1 MRARRSRGQ
10 RGWSMSVTRSRSDDR
25 DGLAA
30 PTQVTAA
37 QVPGVNGLLGLAVGV
52 VVIAGLF
59 FAKDVLIPIT
69 LAILLSF
76 VLSPI
81 VAFLRRL
88 RLPKGL
94 AVMAAVL
101 VALGLLG
108 GVGTLVGTQAASLA
122 DDAPGYV
129 RTIEAKMAAAKSF
142 AADRVAFFAQ
152 DKAPPPPAISGP
164 PLTNTERVL
173 AGRGRE
179 PVPVRVTEPETDAIT
194 VAGQV
199 LGPIVAPFETF
210 VIVLVVAVFIL
221 MQKEDLRDRMIR
233 IFGSSDLHRTT
244 LAMDDAG
251 TRLSKYFLSQLA
263 VNASFGTI
271 VGVGLWLIGVPV
283 PALWGILAGIL
294 RFVPYIGALLGAA
307 LPLALAA
314 GVDPGWSMVIA
325 VAILFAVVE
334 PLIGYV
340 VEPLLYG
347 HSTGLSPLSVVV
359 AAVFWTWI
367 WGPVGLVLSMPLTLC
382 LVVLGR
388 HVPALE
394 FLDILLG
401 DRPALTPVESFYQ
414 RMLAGDPEEALEQAE
429 TLLADR
435 SLTAYYDE
443 VALGGLKLAAADA
456 RRGAINRDGAGR
468 IVRSMLT
475 VVDEL
480 AEQDDQ
486 AAALPEMP
494 DRPLNPMPRDGG
506 SAIDETAA
514 TALPDAPE
522 DWSGVDTVTC
532 IAGRG
537 VLDDAVTAMLAQLLE
552 KRGFGVRRITHAAV
566 ARDAIDRVD
575 YASTKLICLSYLEIG
590 GSPSH
595 LRYLVRRLRKEAPHA
610 QVLVGMWPEGEAAL
624 SDEQI
629 QRTLGA
635 DIYVGSLGKAV
646 EEVLALAQPK
656 MKSLAA

>member
-1 MRARRSRGQ
+1 MSMTEHGSADRAG
-10 RGWSMSVTRSRSDDR
+10 MS
-25 DGLAA
+25 A
-30 PTQVTAA
+30 PTQVAAA
-37 QVPGVNGLLGLAVGV
+37 QVPGLNGLLGLAVGV

-81 VAFLRRL
+81 VSFLRRW

-101 VALGLLG
+101 AALGLLG
-108 GVGTLVGTQAASLA
+108 GVGTLVGTQAASLSN
-122 DDAPGYV
+122 DAPGYV
-129 RTIEAKMAAAKSF
+129 RTIEAKVAAAKSF
-142 AADRVAFFAQ
+142 TAARVAFFAQ
-152 DKAPPPPAISGP
+152 DKSPPAPTVSGP
-164 PLTNTERVL
+164 PRNNTERVL
-173 AGRGRE
+173 AARGRD
-179 PVPVRVTEPETDAIT
+179 PVPVQVTEPETDAMT

-199 LGPIVAPFETF
+199 LGPILGPFETF
-210 VIVLVVAVFIL
+210 VIVVVVAIFIL

-233 IFGSSDLHRTT
+233 VFGSSDLHRTT

-263 VNASFGTI
+263 VNASFGSI
-271 VGVGLWLIGVPV
+271 IGVGLWLIGVPV

-347 HSTGLSPLSVVV
+347 HSTGLSPLSVIV

-414 RMLAGDPEEALEQAE
+414 RMLAADPEEALEQAE
-429 TLLADR
+429 ALLAER

-456 RRGAINRDGAGR
+456 RRGAIDRDGARR
-468 IVRSMLT
+468 IVASMLT
-475 VVDEL
+475 VVDDL
-480 AEQDDQ
+480 AEQDDH
-486 AAALPEMP
+486 AADKPASPE
-494 DRPLNPMPRDGG
+494 RPLNPMPQDDGG
-506 SAIDETAA
+506 EIDETAA
-514 TALPDAPE
+514 VRLPEAPE
-522 DWSGVDTVTC
+522 TWRGAGTVTC

-537 VLDDAVTAMLAQLLE
+537 VLDDAVTAMLAQLLV

-566 ARDAIDRVD
+566 ARDAIERVD
-575 YASTKLICLSYLEIG
+575 YAGTKLICLSYLEIG

-595 LRYLVRRLRKEAPHA
+595 LRYLVRRLRKEAPGV

-635 DIYVGSLGKAV
+635 DVYVGSLGSAV
-646 EEVLALAQPK
+646 EQVL
-656 MKSLAA
+656 SLARIEVEHLAA

>member
-1 MRARRSRGQ
+1 MDQGDRKAVDSTSLSGSAR
-10 RGWSMSVTRSRSDDR
+10 V
-25 DGLAA
+25 A
-30 PTQVTAA
+30 PA
-37 QVPGVNGLLGLAVGV
+37 QVPGMSGLLGLAVGV

-76 VLSPI
+76 VLSP
-81 VAFLRRL
+81 VVSLLRHA

-94 AVMAAVL
+94 AVMISVL
-101 VALGLLG
+101 AALGLLG
-108 GVGTLVGTQAASLA
+108 GVGTLVGMQVASLA
-122 DDAPGYV
+122 DDAPGYL
-129 RTIEAKMAAAKSF
+129 RTIDGKVASAKSF

-152 DKAPPPPAISGP
+152 DKAPAPRAAAGP
-164 PLTNTERVL
+164 PQGNVERVL
-173 AGRGRE
+173 ASRSRE
-179 PVPVRVTEPETDAIT
+179 PVPVRVTDREPDAFA

-199 LGPIVAPFETF
+199 LGPVVGPFETF
-210 VIVLVVAVFIL
+210 VIVLVVAIFIL

-233 IFGSSDLHRTT
+233 LFGSSDLHRTT

-251 TRLSKYFLSQLA
+251 ARLSKYFLSQLA
-263 VNASFGTI
+263 VNTSFGI
-271 VGVGLWLIGVPV
+271 VIGVGLWAIGVPV

-294 RFVPYIGALLGAA
+294 RFVPYVGALLGAA

-314 GVDPGWSMVIA
+314 GVDPGWTMVIE
-325 VAILFAVVE
+325 VALLFAIVE

-347 HSTGLSPLSVVV
+347 HSTGLSPLSVIL

-414 RMLAGDPEEALEQAE
+414 RMLAADPEEALEQAE
-429 TLLADR
+429 LLLKER
-435 SLTAYYDE
+435 SLAAYYDD
-443 VALGGLKLAAADA
+443 VALGGLKLAAEDA
-456 RRGAINRDGAGR
+456 RRGVVDRDGAHR

-475 VVDEL
+475 VVNEL
-480 AEQDDQ
+480 GEQDDLHGTSAP
-486 AAALPEMP
+486 AAAK
-494 DRPLNPMPRDGG
+494 PLNPMPAED
-506 SAIDETAA
+506 STAA
-514 TALPDAPE
+514 ATTPAQTGLAPE
-522 DWSGVDTVTC
+522 DWRQGNAVTC

-537 VLDDAVTAMLAQLLE
+537 VLDDAVTAMLAQLLDH
-552 KRGFGVRRITHAAV
+552 RGFGTRRIPHAAV
-566 ARDAIDRVD
+566 TRDAIDRVD
-575 YASTKLICLSYLEIG
+575 YTGTRMICLSYLEIG

-595 LRYLVRRLRKEAPHA
+595 LRYLVRRLRREAPG
-610 QVLVGMWPEGEAAL
+610 VRILVGLWPQGEAAL

-629 QRTLGA
+629 QRVLGA
-635 DIYVGSLGKAV
+635 DSYVGSLASAV
-646 EEVLALAQPK
+646 DTVMATATTDLDQ
-656 MKSLAA
+656 AA